1 MAKHEMPETPDV
13 SYIHNE
19 GVAHE
24 DTDMSLGGIVKFVI
38 HLILLVSISAGLM
51 WGLFNYLN
59 RREERIEGRETPS
72 TLLKRDRSI
81 NTSPDDLF
89 PQPRLQTAPVPDL
102 RDYNREIDARLG
114 MVDGQSVY
122 RWVDK
127 EKGIVAIPIEEAKKK
142 LLDSGMMSAPP
153 AAPGGQAQSVN
164 QTATPAPDAGAPP
177 AARPA
182 APRQK

>member
-24 DTDMSLGGIVKFVI
+24 DTDMSLGGIIKFVI
-38 HLILLVSISAGLM
+38 HLILLVAISAGLM

-59 RREERIEGRETPS
+59 RREGRIEGRETPS
-72 TLLKRDRSI
+72 TLRKRDRSI
-81 NTSPDDLF
+81 NTDPDELF
-89 PQPRLQTAPVPDL
+89 PEPRLQTNPVPDL
-102 RDYNREIDARLG
+102 RTYNREIDRRLG
-114 MVDGQSVY
+114 MVDGRPTY

-127 EKGIVAIPIEEAKKK
+127 EKGIVGIPIEEAKKR
-142 LLDSGMMSAPP
+142 LLDSGVMT
-153 AAPGGQAQSVN
+153 AATAEQGGQAQSVN

-177 AARPA
+177 KARTATPN
-182 APRQK
+182 QK